1 MNEFTKFVG
10 LDTHQ
15 DTIAVAV
22 SEASGGAAR
31 YYGEISNTPKALAK
45 LVKSLTAKGAVWLWD
60 LSTTHGVGSKMGSDR
75 LFYNIRLKWGS
86 RLCKHGLVPG

>member
-1 MNEFTKFVG
+1 MKEFSKFVG

-31 YYGEISNTPKALAK
+31 YYGEIANTPKAMAK
-45 LVKSLTAKGAVWLWD
+45 LVKTWPPVL
-60 LSTTHGVGSKMGSDR
+60 HGVSSATCR
-75 LFYNIRLKWGS
+75 PCY
-86 RLCKHGLVPG
+86 PGRS